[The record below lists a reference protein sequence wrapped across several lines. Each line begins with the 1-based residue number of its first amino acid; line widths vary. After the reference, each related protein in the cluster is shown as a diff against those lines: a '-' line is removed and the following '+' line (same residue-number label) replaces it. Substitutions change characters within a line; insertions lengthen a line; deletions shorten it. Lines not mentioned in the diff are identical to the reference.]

1 MPSNES
7 YIGKNVGQIKD
18 INNFDESNESNESNI
33 ITNNI
38 KLYNKNNI
46 NSESENISDKNN
58 SDKNNSDK
66 NDNTEYDSNKNDNY
80 KIENTNIN
88 ENNVLWLT
96 NPVILF
102 DKNAITEL
110 WPLENMTR
118 EQKINAI
125 TRLVIILTL
134 IGFLFLNNIKIL
146 ITGIIA
152 IIILLFIYYILNK
165 NTNLNKIRETFSNE
179 EIYKKVKHNFTN
191 PTVTNPIMNILLPEI
206 QDNPTRREAAPSYN
220 NAVKNSI
227 NEETKNFIVSNFD
240 NNENIKKNLFN
251 DQGDNFEFEQ
261 SMRQFYTTANSR
273 VPNNQSEFARFCYG
287 NMASC
292 KDGDVEMCLKSVF
305 RHTNI

>member
-1 MPSNES
+1 MPSNEP
-7 YIGKNVGQIKD
+7 YIGKHLGQVKD
-18 INNFDESNESNESNI
+18 NNSNDSNESNI

-38 KLYNKNNI
+38 KLTTNEGAIAKDNI
-46 NSESENISDKNN
+46 V
-58 SDKNNSDK
+58 
-66 NDNTEYDSNKNDNY
+66 NDIN
-80 KIENTNIN
+80 N
-88 ENNVLWLT
+88 ENHKNENENDVSNTFWLN
-96 NPVILF
+96 NPAILF

-110 WPLENMTR
+110 WPLESMTR

-146 ITGIIA
+146 VTGIIA
-152 IIILLFIYYILNK
+152 ILILLFTYYILNK
-165 NTNLNKIRETFSNE
+165 NTNLNKVKETFSNE
-179 EIYKKVKHNFTN
+179 DIYKKVKHNFTN
-191 PTVTNPIMNILLPEI
+191 PSVINPVMNILLPEI
-206 QDNPTRREAAPSYN
+206 QDNPNRLEAAPSYN

-227 NEETKNFIVSNFD
+227 NEETKNFIVGNFD
-240 NNENIKKNLFN
+240 NNENIKKNLFD

-292 KDGDVEMCLKSVF
+292 KDGDVEMCLKSAF
-305 RHTNI
+305 RHTNV

>member
-1 MPSNES
+1 MPSNEP
-7 YIGKNVGQIKD
+7 YIGKNLGQVKD
-18 INNFDESNESNESNI
+18 NNESNI

-38 KLYNKNNI
+38 KLTTNENVVTKDNIVNDINNENHKNKN
-46 NSESENISDKNN
+46 E
-58 SDKNNSDK
+58 
-66 NDNTEYDSNKNDNY
+66 
-80 KIENTNIN
+80 N
-88 ENNVLWLT
+88 ENDVSNTFWLN
-96 NPVILF
+96 NPAILF

-110 WPLENMTR
+110 WPLESMTR

-146 ITGIIA
+146 VTGIIA
-152 IIILLFIYYILNK
+152 ILILLFTYYILNK
-165 NTNLNKIRETFSNE
+165 NTNLNKVKETFSNE
-179 EIYKKVKHNFTN
+179 DIYKKVKHNFTN
-191 PTVTNPIMNILLPEI
+191 PSVINPVMNILLPEI
-206 QDNPTRREAAPSYN
+206 QDNPNRLEAAPSYN

-227 NEETKNFIVSNFD
+227 NEETKNFIVGNFD
-240 NNENIKKNLFN
+240 NNENIKKNLFD

-305 RHTNI
+305 RHTNV

>member
-1 MPSNES
+1 MPSNEP
-7 YIGKNVGQIKD
+7 YIGKHLGQVKD
-18 INNFDESNESNESNI
+18 NNSNDSNESNI

-38 KLYNKNNI
+38 KLTTNEGAIAKDNI
-46 NSESENISDKNN
+46 I
-58 SDKNNSDK
+58 
-66 NDNTEYDSNKNDNY
+66 NDIN
-80 KIENTNIN
+80 N
-88 ENNVLWLT
+88 ENHKNENENDVSNTFWLN
-96 NPVILF
+96 NPAILF

-110 WPLENMTR
+110 WPLESMTR

-146 ITGIIA
+146 VTGIIA
-152 IIILLFIYYILNK
+152 ILILLFTYYILNK
-165 NTNLNKIRETFSNE
+165 NTNLNKVKETFSNE
-179 EIYKKVKHNFTN
+179 DIYKKVKHNFTN
-191 PTVTNPIMNILLPEI
+191 PSVINPVMNILLPEI
-206 QDNPTRREAAPSYN
+206 QDNPNRLEAAPSYN

-227 NEETKNFIVSNFD
+227 NEETKNFIVGNFD
-240 NNENIKKNLFN
+240 NNENIKKNLFD

-292 KDGDVEMCLKSVF
+292 KDGDVEMCLKSAF
-305 RHTNI
+305 RHTNV

>member
-1 MPSNES
+1 MPSNEP
-7 YIGKNVGQIKD
+7 YIGKHLGQVKD
-18 INNFDESNESNESNI
+18 NNSNDSNESNI

-38 KLYNKNNI
+38 KLTTNEGAIAKDNI
-46 NSESENISDKNN
+46 V
-58 SDKNNSDK
+58 
-66 NDNTEYDSNKNDNY
+66 NDIN
-80 KIENTNIN
+80 N
-88 ENNVLWLT
+88 ENHKNENENENDVSNTFWLN
-96 NPVILF
+96 NPAILF

-110 WPLENMTR
+110 WPLESMTR

-146 ITGIIA
+146 VTGIIA
-152 IIILLFIYYILNK
+152 ILILLFTYYILNK
-165 NTNLNKIRETFSNE
+165 NTNLNKVKETFSNE
-179 EIYKKVKHNFTN
+179 DIYKKVKHNFTN
-191 PTVTNPIMNILLPEI
+191 PSVINPVMNILLPEI
-206 QDNPTRREAAPSYN
+206 QDNPNRLEAAPSYN

-227 NEETKNFIVSNFD
+227 NEETKNFIVGNFD
-240 NNENIKKNLFN
+240 NNENIKKNLFD

-292 KDGDVEMCLKSVF
+292 KDGDVEMCLKSAF
-305 RHTNI
+305 RHTNV

>member
-1 MPSNES
+1 MPSNEP
-7 YIGKNVGQIKD
+7 YIGKNLGQVKD
-18 INNFDESNESNESNI
+18 NNSNESNESNI

-38 KLYNKNNI
+38 KLTTNEGVIAKDNI
-46 NSESENISDKNN
+46 V
-58 SDKNNSDK
+58 
-66 NDNTEYDSNKNDNY
+66 NDIN
-80 KIENTNIN
+80 N
-88 ENNVLWLT
+88 ENHKNENENENENDVSNTFWLN
-96 NPVILF
+96 NPAILF
-102 DKNAITEL
+102 DKNAITQL
-110 WPLENMTR
+110 WPLESMTR

-146 ITGIIA
+146 VTGIIA
-152 IIILLFIYYILNK
+152 ILILLFTYYILNK
-165 NTNLNKIRETFSNE
+165 NTNLNKVKETFSNE
-179 EIYKKVKHNFTN
+179 DIYKKVKHNFTN
-191 PTVTNPIMNILLPEI
+191 PSVINPVMNILLPEI
-206 QDNPTRREAAPSYN
+206 QDNPNRLEAAPSYN

-227 NEETKNFIVSNFD
+227 NEETKNFIVGNFD
-240 NNENIKKNLFN
+240 NNENIKKNLFD

-305 RHTNI
+305 RHTNV

>member
-1 MPSNES
+1 MPSNEP
-7 YIGKNVGQIKD
+7 YIGKNLGQVKD
-18 INNFDESNESNESNI
+18 NNSNESNESNI

-38 KLYNKNNI
+38 KLTTNEGAIAKDNIINDINNENHKN
-46 NSESENISDKNN
+46 EN
-58 SDKNNSDK
+58 
-66 NDNTEYDSNKNDNY
+66 
-80 KIENTNIN
+80 ENEN
-88 ENNVLWLT
+88 ENNVSNTFWLN
-96 NPVILF
+96 NPAILF

-110 WPLENMTR
+110 WPLESMTR

-146 ITGIIA
+146 VTGIIA
-152 IIILLFIYYILNK
+152 ILILLFTYYILNK
-165 NTNLNKIRETFSNE
+165 NTNLNKVKETFSNE
-179 EIYKKVKHNFTN
+179 DIYKKVKHNFTN
-191 PTVTNPIMNILLPEI
+191 PSVINPVMNILLPEI
-206 QDNPTRREAAPSYN
+206 QDNPNRLEAAPSYN

-227 NEETKNFIVSNFD
+227 NEETKNFIVGNFD
-240 NNENIKKNLFN
+240 NNENIKKNLFD

-305 RHTNI
+305 RHTNV

>member
-1 MPSNES
+1 MPSNEP
-7 YIGKNVGQIKD
+7 YIGKNLGQVKD
-18 INNFDESNESNESNI
+18 NNSNESNESNI

-38 KLYNKNNI
+38 KLTTNEGVIAKDNI
-46 NSESENISDKNN
+46 V
-58 SDKNNSDK
+58 
-66 NDNTEYDSNKNDNY
+66 NDIN
-80 KIENTNIN
+80 N
-88 ENNVLWLT
+88 ENHKNENENENDVSNTFWLN
-96 NPVILF
+96 NPAILF
-102 DKNAITEL
+102 DKNAITQL
-110 WPLENMTR
+110 WPLESMTR

-146 ITGIIA
+146 VTGIIA
-152 IIILLFIYYILNK
+152 ILILLFTYYILNK
-165 NTNLNKIRETFSNE
+165 NTNLNKVKETFSNE
-179 EIYKKVKHNFTN
+179 DIYKKVKHNFTN
-191 PTVTNPIMNILLPEI
+191 PSVINPVMNILLPEI
-206 QDNPTRREAAPSYN
+206 QDNPNRLEAAPSYN

-227 NEETKNFIVSNFD
+227 NEETKNFIVGNFD
-240 NNENIKKNLFN
+240 NNENIKKNLFD

-305 RHTNI
+305 RHTNV